1 MRDADAT
8 IERLLAGLRDAEP
21 SPGMQRRLLAAI
33 GTQPAVASA
42 PPWHRRTLPWLW
54 AMAML
59 LACVLAF
66 TFKVHRHRDTA
77 TYIRSHVTTTPTG
90 QPAAPEAVAQEAPA
104 RPHRK
109 TSPRSLRPSDP
120 DESTV
125 QEAQTA
131 GFPAPPLPL
140 TGQEKL
146 LLRLAH
152 RNDPQNIALLNRDAQ
167 AAQSAKATE
176 QFQQFFAINPTEMRS
191 ESE

>member
-21 SPGMQRRLLAAI
+21 SAGIERRLLAAME
-33 GTQPAVASA
+33 THPAVASA
-42 PPWHRRTLPWLW
+42 SSWHRLTLPWLW

-66 TFKVHRHRDTA
+66 TLKVHRHRDTPA
-77 TYIRSHVTTTPTG
+77 YIRSHAT
-90 QPAAPEAVAQEAPA
+90 AAGAPQATMPKAVAQIAPTRRQRRA
-104 RPHRK
+104 SPLSPKPPHTRDV
-109 TSPRSLRPSDP
+109 LA
-120 DESTV
+120 E
-125 QEAQTA
+125 TA

-140 TGQEKL
+140 TNQEKL

-152 RNDPQNIALLNRDAQ
+152 RIDAQDMTLLNRDAQ
-167 AAQSAKATE
+167 AEQSAKATQ
-176 QFQQFFAINPTEMRS
+176 QFQQFFDINPTEMRT

>member
-42 PPWHRRTLPWLW
+42 SPWHRRTLPWLW

-66 TFKVHRHRDTA
+66 TLKVHRHRDTA

-90 QPAAPEAVAQEAPA
+90 QPAAPEAVAQKAPA

-109 TSPRSLRPSDP
+109 TSPRSRTRPGVNRARGP
-120 DESTV
+120 DCRLPCSAIAIDRPGEALAASGPPQRSPEYSLAQPRRTSSPIRESHRTI
-125 QEAQTA
+125 
-131 GFPAPPLPL
+131 PAIFCH
-140 TGQEKL
+140 QS
-146 LLRLAH
+146 
-152 RNDPQNIALLNRDAQ
+152 NRDEER
-167 AAQSAKATE
+167 K
-176 QFQQFFAINPTEMRS
+176 
-191 ESE
+191 

>member
-1 MRDADAT
+1 
-8 IERLLAGLRDAEP
+8 
-21 SPGMQRRLLAAI
+21 MQRRLLVALETHPAA
-33 GTQPAVASA
+33 ASA
-42 PPWHRRTLPWLW
+42 SHWHRRTLPWLW

-66 TFKVHRHRDTA
+66 TLKVHHHRDTP
-77 TYIRSHVTTTPTG
+77 TYIRSHATIIATRHPAVT
-90 QPAAPEAVAQEAPA
+90 QKAPA
-104 RPHRK
+104 RTHRK
-109 TSPRSLRPSDP
+109 TSPVPLRPPQTGDV
-120 DESTV
+120 STV

-140 TGQEKL
+140 TDQEKL

-152 RNDPQNIALLNRDAQ
+152 RNDPQDMTLLNRDAQ